1 MGPWTIVIFLLA
13 LLGALF
19 LLTGVWAIQE
29 RRFLRAVPR
38 VLLGLLWC
46 LLAVLVWVVGISIR
60 GYRALTREVV
70 AATVVTKPV
79 APALFRASFT
89 FPDGR
94 DTNYLIHGNAL
105 YVDAHIVKWHP
116 WVNIL
121 GLHTGYELDRV
132 GGRYDSLVDEK
143 NLPRSIESLRQPKPV
158 DIYDVAHRFPF
169 LKPLVDTEYG
179 SATFIGAEKPDTI
192 EIRVSTTGLLA
203 RRKSGS

>member
-1 MGPWTIVIFLLA
+1 MSPWTIVIFLLG

-19 LLTGVWAIQE
+19 LLTGVWAIRE
-29 RRFLRAVPR
+29 RRFLGAIPR
-38 VLLGLLWC
+38 VLLGLVC
-46 LLAVLVWVVGISIR
+46 GLLALLVLVVGISIR

-70 AATVVTKPV
+70 AATVITRPV
-79 APALFRASFT
+79 GPALFRASFI

-132 GGRYDSLVDEK
+132 GGRYDSLMDEK
-143 NLPRSIESLRQPKPV
+143 QLPRSIESLRVSKPV

-179 SATFIGAEKPDTI
+179 SATFIGGEKPDTI

-203 RRKSGS
+203 RRRSAN